1 MAELLPYAWQQASFE
16 QCVTLHQSQ
25 RLAHALL
32 VQGEK
37 GIGKRRWVDAL
48 AQTVLCQDAK
58 DYACGHCKACQLFS
72 AGSHPDF
79 VTIELL
85 EKSAQIKIDQIREA
99 GEFLS
104 KTSQMQGMKVIVIE
118 PAETMNINAANAL
131 LKNLEE
137 PADKTLIILL
147 SHQPQRLLPTIRSR
161 CQTIALSKPSENDAE
176 QWLST
181 FVNDATK
188 RQQLLELAM
197 GNPLRALDFYERDML
212 SLHHRLLQDR
222 LAYSIGQGNTLQAA
236 NQLKEFAITD
246 VLSMQQQLLWQM
258 IQHAMKIENITLP
271 EPLSNAAKKTSFA
284 EKAYALL
291 EFLQKSS
298 DDIQRNNPNEQLLL
312 EAIEVRWQALLRLP

>member
-1 MAELLPYAWQQASFE
+1 MAELLPFTWQQASFDK
-16 QCVTLHQSQ
+16 CVSLYQNQ

-48 AQTVLCQDAK
+48 AQAVLCQSNA
-58 DYACGHCKACQLFS
+58 DYACGQCKSCQLFS
-72 AGSHPDF
+72 AGSHPDY

-85 EKSAQIKIDQIREA
+85 EKSTQIKIDQIREA

-104 KTSQMQGMKVIVIE
+104 KTSQMQGMKVVVIE

-137 PADKTLIILL
+137 PANRTLIVLL

-161 CQTIALSKPSENDAE
+161 CQTVALNKPSEEEAE

-181 FVNDATK
+181 FVGDATK
-188 RQQLLELAM
+188 RQQLLQLAM
-197 GNPLRALDFYERDML
+197 WNPLRALDFYERDML
-212 SLHHRLLQDR
+212 GLYHRVLQDR
-222 LAYSIGQGNTLQAA
+222 LAYSIGQGNALHAA
-236 NQLKEFAITD
+236 NQLKDFSIID

-258 IQHAMKIENITLP
+258 IQIAMGVQTINLP
-271 EPLSNAAKKTSFA
+271 EPLLNAANKKHFS
-284 EKAYALL
+284 EKAYGLL
-291 EFLQKSS
+291 ENLQKST

-312 EAIEVRWQALLRLP
+312 EALEVRWQALLRLP